1 MIHKRYTIAI
11 GSFVVA
17 LAVQGGVSHAQT
29 APIDWS
35 GIYAGGFGEYS
46 GGQSTQN
53 DNGFRPKTKK
63 TPVTPP
69 PTTTPPPPPIIVAA
83 DGRYGLSG
91 GIGGGFV
98 GYNYQVQQFVFGV
111 EGDVGAGSITGSSAS
126 CGTVPHTC
134 STRINALADVRGRL
148 GYAVGSFLPF
158 VAGGA
163 AFANI
168 HANDYLY
175 GGAGGAWRTGYT
187 VGAGLEYKFSPRI
200 ALRVE
205 YLHARFDSQAL
216 FNIARNVPERIG
228 ATNEIVRAGVS
239 FYFTP
244 PPAAVVAKY

>member
-1 MIHKRYTIAI
+1 M
-11 GSFVVA
+11 
-17 LAVQGGVSHAQT
+17 
-29 APIDWS
+29 
-35 GIYAGGFGEYS
+35 
-46 GGQSTQN
+46 
-53 DNGFRPKTKK
+53 
-63 TPVTPP
+63 
-69 PTTTPPPPPIIVAA
+69 
-83 DGRYGLSG
+83 
-91 GIGGGFV
+91 
-98 GYNYQVQQFVFGV
+98 
-111 EGDVGAGSITGSSAS
+111 EGDVGAGSVTGSSAS

-187 VGAGLEYKFSPRI
+187 VGAGLEYKFPPRI

-216 FNIARNVPERIG
+216 FNIAQRSRADRGDERD
-228 ATNEIVRAGVS
+228 RAGRRVVL
-239 FYFTP
+239 FH
-244 PPAAVVAKY
+244 AAPGRRRC